1 MKRNW
6 RRGIIGGLSF
16 SSALFIF
23 QACYGMPQ
31 DFEPDLLISGQ
42 VSSKTS
48 GLPIKGVKVS
58 VEDFNQYSLTDEEG
72 NFSFYT
78 TWMDSLIIQFAD
90 IDSTKNGSFADKD
103 TLVSNI
109 KESVTLDV
117 EMEEK

>member
-1 MKRNW
+1 MKQNW

-31 DFEPDLLISGQ
+31 DFEHDLLVSGQ

-58 VEDFNQYSLTDEEG
+58 VEDSILYGITDEAG
-72 NFSFYT
+72 SFSFYT
-78 TWMDSLIIQFAD
+78 KWMDSLIIQFAD
-90 IDSTKNGSFADKD
+90 IDSTKNGFFADKD

>member
-23 QACYGMPQ
+23 QACYGTPQ
-31 DFEPDLLISGQ
+31 DFQPDLLVEGQ
-42 VSSKTS
+42 VTSKTS

-58 VEDFNQYSLTDEEG
+58 VEDFMQYQFTDEKG

-78 TWMDSLIIQFAD
+78 EWMDSLTIQFAD
-90 IDSTKNGSFADKD
+90 IDSTENGSFADKN
-103 TLVSNI
+103 TLVINPGD
-109 KESVTLDV
+109 SVNL
-117 EMEEK
+117 EIILEEK